1 MPFSYAFQSE
11 DLKLP
16 DMGTKNRDD
25 EEYRH
30 QLSQPLQGSNQGSPI
45 HLHRCNGTS
54 LSSYRN

>member
-30 QLSQPLQGSNQGSPI
+30 QLSQP
-45 HLHRCNGTS
+45 
-54 LSSYRN
+54 